1 MRSAVRKVGNSLG
14 VLIPIEI
21 ARLWGVGNGDFL
33 EIDADGI
40 RPSRPSENAQTKL
53 DNLKR
58 EISIRVLGAHDLAEI
73 RATALANLA
82 RWKANGVSGT
92 AYAEWTK
99 ILRSSDDHAL
109 VQAMIGKSEESNR
122 LRQSMPY
129 TGMLPQ
135 AEVREM
141 REKAAS

>member
-1 MRSAVRKVGNSLG
+1 MRSVVRKVGNSLG

-21 ARLWGVGNGDFL
+21 ARRWGVADGDFL
-33 EIDADGI
+33 EIDENGI
-40 RPSRPSENAQTKL
+40 RPPRTSENAQAKL

-58 EISIRVLGAHDLAEI
+58 EISFRVLGSHDLPEI
-73 RATALANLA
+73 RAKALSNLA
-82 RWKANGVSGT
+82 RWKANGVSGR

-99 ILRSSDDHAL
+99 LLKSKNDQAL
-109 VQAMIGKSEESNR
+109 IQAMVGKSEESNR

-135 AEVREM
+135 DEVRRM
-141 REKAAS
+141 REKETS